1 MSELYLVTG
10 ATAHTGRHAL
20 ENLLAAGQRVRAFV
34 HKEDERA
41 DELRKL
47 GAEVMVG
54 DLLDLPAVREATK
67 GVTAAYFIY
76 PIRPG
81 LIDATVYFAQ
91 AALEAGVKAI
101 VNMSQISSRPDSDSG
116 AARNHWVCERVFDR
130 SGVPVTHL
138 RPTFFS
144 QWLIYQGRGKKI
156 ARTGEIH
163 LPFGEVSHA
172 PISAED
178 QGRLIAAILR
188 DPAPHAGKTY
198 PLFGPV
204 QMNYHE
210 IAAEV
215 GKVIGRDVRYI
226 PISIA
231 QFQAGMESNQVPP
244 YLVQHLCAVAQ
255 DYQNGHFSG
264 MNDVVESVTGKRPL
278 TVGEFVALHR
288 AEFAA

>member
-1 MSELYLVTG
+1 M
-10 ATAHTGRHAL
+10 
-20 ENLLAAGQRVRAFV
+20 
-34 HKEDERA
+34 
-41 DELRKL
+41 
-47 GAEVMVG
+47 
-54 DLLDLPAVREATK
+54 
-67 GVTAAYFIY
+67 
-76 PIRPG
+76 
-81 LIDATVYFAQ
+81 
-91 AALEAGVKAI
+91 
-101 VNMSQISSRPDSDSG
+101 
-116 AARNHWVCERVFDR
+116 
-130 SGVPVTHL
+130 PVTHL

-144 QWLIYQGRGKKI
+144 QWLIYQRRGKKI

-188 DPAPHAGKTY
+188 DPVRHVGKTY

-231 QFQAGMESNQVPP
+231 QFQVGMESNHVPP
-244 YLVQHLCAVAQ
+244 YLAQHLCAVAQ
-255 DYQNGHFSG
+255 DYQNGLFLRH
-264 MNDVVESVTGKRPL
+264 E
-278 TVGEFVALHR
+278 
-288 AEFAA
+288 